1 MGEEEATERYTER
14 YLVEIGAAEKRV
26 PADQDKQ
33 IPEMPATRQG
43 EFTMAGSYNKI
54 ILIGNVGRD
63 PQMRYL
69 PSGDPVTD
77 FSMATSERRRGPD
90 GLPQEYTT
98 WFRVTA
104 FGKLAETCYTFLRK
118 GSYAYVEG
126 TLSQRDWTD
135 REGANRVSLEVRARE
150 MRMLDKRGAGLD
162 GETARPS
169 GGPSPASSDDDL
181 TMDDVPF

>member
-1 MGEEEATERYTER
+1 MESH
-14 YLVEIGAAEKRV
+14 AAEMGISAV
-26 PADQDKQ
+26 QDEQ
-33 IPEMPATRQG
+33 MPEMPATRQG
-43 EFTMAGSYNKI
+43 EFIMASSYNKI
-54 ILIGNVGRD
+54 ILLGNVGRD

-169 GGPSPASSDDDL
+169 GGLPPASSDDDL

>member
-1 MGEEEATERYTER
+1 MAGAG
-14 YLVEIGAAEKRV
+14 VPGQFCSGAAGARLGQGVDVPRV
-26 PADQDKQ
+26 EPDSFPGQQ
-33 IPEMPATRQG
+33 
-43 EFTMAGSYNKI
+43 
-54 ILIGNVGRD
+54 V
-63 PQMRYL
+63 
-69 PSGDPVTD
+69 VV
-77 FSMATSERRRGPD
+77 D
-90 GLPQEYTT
+90 GLPQECAT

-104 FGKLAETCYTFLRK
+104 FGKLAETCHAFLRK

-169 GGPSPASSDDDL
+169 GGLPPASSDDDL

>member
-1 MGEEEATERYTER
+1 M
-14 YLVEIGAAEKRV
+14 RV
-26 PADQDKQ
+26 PAVQNEQ
-33 IPEMPATRQG
+33 MPVMPATRQR

-104 FGKLAETCYTFLRK
+104 FGKLAVTCYAFLRK
-118 GSYAYVEG
+118 GSYAHVEG

-150 MRMLDKRGAGLD
+150 MRMLDKRGAGLE

-169 GGPSPASSDDDL
+169 AGLSPASSDDDL
-181 TMDDVPF
+181 AMDDVPF